1 VRTLSSISSAVAVHV
16 IGPQCPQSLFRCA
29 TNDSIALL
37 RAFTEAVQADHHAAV
52 EGGEQVMSTLT
63 ARTGQGPAR
72 RPCAARPAVTA

>member
-1 VRTLSSISSAVAVHV
+1 MRTLSGISSAVAVHA
-16 IGPQCPQSLFRCA
+16 IGPQSLFRCA

-63 ARTGQGPAR
+63 ARTGRGQRGGR
-72 RPCAARPAVTA
+72 VQLGQQ